1 MGNAAPQV
9 LRVALIADRETQG
22 RDLKALLETHGLV
35 VILNQTLQDYDP
47 WAVSAEQVDVLLVNL
62 GDDTSLEMERLE
74 ALIEVSSIPILFNE
88 GGVSSGGG
96 WGRKLTAKLASL
108 VQRRELITTASN
120 QQIAETVQPQQVTDE
135 PVVES
140 QQQARATL
148 QRPAIRVVGLDAE
161 HTGPAQIVWVLG
173 SSLGGP
179 QALKAFL
186 SYLPDTLPIGF
197 VIAQHIG
204 KPFVPLLAGQLD
216 RVAALRVLTAEAGRT
231 LRMREVVL
239 VPVDKRF
246 RLSATGVVNLTD
258 EPIRGPYKPCIDEVL
273 EEVVRCYGKHTGTII
288 FSGMGEDGAIG
299 AQAVNEA
306 GGQVWAQE
314 AESCVISSM
323 PDATRRRSAV
333 SYSGT
338 PEQLASRLVEHAGAQ
353 AELT

>member
-9 LRVALIADRETQG
+9 LRVALIADRERQG
-22 RDLKALLETHGLV
+22 RELKALLETHGLV
-35 VILNQTLQDYDP
+35 VILDQTLQDYDP
-47 WAVSAEQVDVLLVNL
+47 SAVSAEQVDVLLVNL
-62 GDDTSLEMERLE
+62 GDNTSLEMERLE

-96 WGRKLTAKLASL
+96 WGRKLISKLASL
-108 VQRRELITTASN
+108 VQRRELISAVSSRPP
-120 QQIAETVQPQQVTDE
+120 AEAMHPQPVTEEQVIE
-135 PVVES
+135 P
-140 QQQARATL
+140 QPPCANP
-148 QRPAIRVVGLDAE
+148 QRPVLHVVGPEAE

-179 QALKAFL
+179 QALKEFL
-186 SYLPDTLPIGF
+186 SHLPDTLPIGF

-216 RVAALRVLTAEAGRT
+216 RVSALRVMTAEAGRT

-246 RLSATGVVNLTD
+246 RLSAAGVVDLTD

-273 EEVVRCYGKHTGTII
+273 GEVAHCYGKHTGAII

-299 AQAVNEA
+299 AQSVNKV

-323 PDATRRRSAV
+323 PDATRRRSVV

-338 PEQLASRLVEHAGAQ
+338 PEQLAAYLVEQAGVQ